1 MLARLRAEPKYHEL
15 FEAAFP
21 RAADPFNLDNV
32 LKALASFERT
42 LISGNSPYD
51 QYTRGDQ
58 NAISDSAKRGEE
70 LFFDPGAGNDAF
82 ECFHCHGP
90 PTFSDQL
97 NHARMPASGEQQFH
111 NTGLYNLD
119 PFLGTYPE
127 KNQGVFE
134 VSKNI
139 QDRGRFKAP
148 TLRNI
153 AVTAPYMHDGS
164 IATLEEV
171 VAHYARG
178 GRLIESGP
186 LAGDGKINPYKESQ
200 FIHGFPATPEQR
212 ADLIEFLKSLTDQEF
227 LTNPA
232 FSDPWAVARD

>member
-1 MLARLRAEPKYHEL
+1 MLARLRAEPKYQEL

-21 RAADPFNLDNV
+21 GASDPFNIDNV
-32 LKALASFERT
+32 LRALASFERT
-42 LISGNSPYD
+42 LLSGNSFYD
-51 QYTRGDQ
+51 QYRRGDES
-58 NAISDSAKRGEE
+58 AISDSAKRGEE
-70 LFFDPGAGNDAF
+70 LFFNPSAGNDVF

-97 NHARMPASGEQQFH
+97 NHARMPEGGEQQFH
-111 NTGLYNLD
+111 NTGLYGLVPLYD
-119 PFLGTYPE
+119 SYPE
-127 KNQGVFE
+127 GNQGVFDF
-134 VSKNI
+134 SKDNA
-139 QDRGRFKAP
+139 DRGRFRAP

-186 LAGDGKINPYKESQ
+186 LQGDGKLNRGKSA
-200 FIHGFPATPEQR
+200 FIHGFPASEQER
-212 ADLIEFLKSLTDQEF
+212 ADLIEFLKSLTDDEF

-232 FSDPWAVARD
+232 FSDPWIAARD